1 MPARGRLGFLATA
14 LLVHTTAH
22 AEPGAGAAKP
32 SIPVKVE
39 HPVDFRADRVELT
52 PDAGSLDL
60 SGRVVVS
67 SRRFRLTSEK
77 VTLSRTHRGVHVVGK
92 GELALC
98 SCPEPPVTFGFRA
111 ADLAPP
117 TDVLL
122 EGATVRV
129 GPVPVFWS
137 PYLWLRSPT
146 RLGLLPPFI
155 AYRGEEGILLGTG
168 VHVPLTDEEGTRGAL
183 DVAVGAYLLGGA
195 RVDAVVKSASGRTAV
210 AFDIIDGAALD
221 VSSAHAVTARGD
233 AVLSERIDWL
243 SGERALVAPA
253 SLERVALGSN
263 RLRAGVS
270 HARVGSFGMSFVADA
285 SRDASLSDLG
295 NYGPALGF
303 DWGGALGARA
313 RYSLGVGA
321 RSLNTPTGAA
331 FVASNQLGLSTA
343 AELGVLR
350 YEVLLR
356 EGLEV
361 VTEAEGHAE
370 DLRSELRQRLGVP
383 LTRRYT
389 AVVHALEPFVEA
401 ALSSGVRSDDGPTTA
416 FSDLLPPSRG
426 LLALAGVDTALGAP
440 LGRRAGEL
448 SVAAGTL
455 SDAGSEVLGVVAGRA
470 RIDAGSVRGAFDAR
484 WLPSESA
491 SELSVRAQAR
501 TAEGVQVGLSLAS
514 AVRDA
519 RAAASFWS
527 DDFLRPKGA
536 LLAASGVTAG
546 ARLGIPWASRILTE
560 VGADVDISEKRWLS
574 SSAALGYRHSCRCL
588 SMLAS
593 ASRRLGRKGFDLGV
607 SVELVPH

>member
-1 MPARGRLGFLATA
+1 
-14 LLVHTTAH
+14 
-22 AEPGAGAAKP
+22 
-32 SIPVKVE
+32 
-39 HPVDFRADRVELT
+39 VDFRADRVELT

-60 SGRVVVS
+60 SGRVVVT

-77 VTLSRTHRGVHVVGK
+77 VTLSRTHRGVHVAGE

-98 SCPEPPVTFGFRA
+98 SCPEPPVTFGFGA

-122 EGATVRV
+122 ENATVRV

-146 RLGLLPPFI
+146 RIGMLPPFI

-168 VHVPLTDEEGTRGAL
+168 LHLPLAAHEGTRGAL
-183 DVAVGAYLLGGA
+183 DVTAGVYVLGGA
-195 RVDAVVKSASGRTAV
+195 RVDAVLRGASGRTAV
-210 AFDIIDGAALD
+210 AFDIIDGEALD
-221 VSSAHAVTARGD
+221 VSSAHALTAQGD

-253 SLERVALGSN
+253 ALARVALASN
-263 RLRAGVS
+263 RLRAGAS
-270 HARVGSFGMSFVADA
+270 HARAGGFGMTLVADA
-285 SRDASLSDLG
+285 PRDAGISDLG
-295 NYGPALGF
+295 SYGPALGF
-303 DWGGALGARA
+303 DWGGALGTRA

-321 RSLNTPTGAA
+321 RSLSTPTGAA
-331 FVASNQLGLSTA
+331 FVASNQAVLSTS

-350 YEVLLR
+350 YEVALR
-356 EGLEV
+356 EGVEL
-361 VTEAEGHAE
+361 VTDATGHAE
-370 DLRSELRQRLGVP
+370 DLRSELRQRVGAP
-383 LTRRYT
+383 LSRRYAT
-389 AVVHALEPFVEA
+389 VVHAIEPFVEA
-401 ALSSGVRSDDGPTTA
+401 ALSSGARSDDGPTTA
-416 FSDLLPPSRG
+416 FSDLLPPSRALLTFAG
-426 LLALAGVDTALGAP
+426 LETGLGAP
-440 LGRRAGEL
+440 LRRQAGEL
-448 SVAAGTL
+448 SLGAGALSAA
-455 SDAGSEVLGVVAGRA
+455 SSELLGVVAGRA
-470 RIDAGSVRGAFDAR
+470 RLDAGSVRGAFDAR
-484 WLPSESA
+484 WLPSARA
-491 SELSVRAQAR
+491 SELSLRAQAR
-501 TAEGVQVGLSLAS
+501 TAEGVQVGVSLAS

-519 RAAASFWS
+519 SAASGFWG

-536 LLAASGVTAG
+536 LLADSGVTAG

-588 SMLAS
+588 SVLAS